1 MYNPYSL
8 ENKTILVTGASSGI
22 GRATAIECSKL
33 GATVVITGRNEKRL
47 NETKEVLDISYGQQ
61 HISIVADLSS
71 EQGIEDLVSKMPQ
84 VDGVSSNAGITAA
97 ITPIKFIKEE
107 NVNAIFNTNFFSHV
121 YLARLLFK
129 KKVLNKNASYVF
141 TASIGGTSAFVP
153 GSSLYGSSKAAMNSF
168 MKFCAVEF
176 ASRLIRCN
184 SVCPG
189 MINTPMTA
197 PGENFTE
204 EDYKKDMENYLVGR
218 YGEPEEVARTIIF
231 LLSDASTFITGTS
244 IVVDG
249 GSSIPH

>member
-33 GATVVITGRNEKRL
+33 GAMVVASGRNEKRL
-47 NETKEVLDISYGQQ
+47 NETLQSLDSSLGQQ
-61 HISIVADLSS
+61 HLSIIADLSTES
-71 EQGIEDLVSKMPQ
+71 GVNELVEKMPQ
-84 VDGVSSNAGITAA
+84 LDGMSSNVGVTAA
-97 ITPIKFIKEE
+97 IIPIKFVKESDIHA
-107 NVNAIFNTNFFSHV
+107 VFDTNYFSHV
-121 YLARLLFK
+121 YLTRLLFK
-129 KKVLNKNASYVF
+129 KKLLNKNASIVF

-168 MKFCAVEF
+168 MRFCAVEF
-176 ASRLIRCN
+176 APRLIRCN

-204 EDYKKDMENYLVGR
+204 EDYKKDMENYLLGR
-218 YGEPEEVARTIIF
+218 YGEPEEVARTIAF
-231 LLSDASTFITGTS
+231 LLSDASSFITGTS
-244 IVVDG
+244 IVIDG

>member
-22 GRATAIECSKL
+22 GKATAIECSKL
-33 GATVVITGRNEKRL
+33 GATIIVTGRNEVRLMQTL
-47 NETKEVLDISYGQQ
+47 NELDTSLKQK
-61 HISIVADLSS
+61 HISIIADLST
-71 EQGIEDLVSKMPQ
+71 ENGVNDLVSKLPQ
-84 VDGVSSNAGITAA
+84 IDGFSSNAGVTAA
-97 ITPIKFIKEE
+97 IVPVKFIKEE
-107 NVNAIFNTNFFSHV
+107 NINTVFNTNFFSHV
-121 YLARLLFK
+121 YLSKLLFK
-129 KKVLNKNASYVF
+129 KKLLNKGASVVF
-141 TASIGGTSAFVP
+141 TASIGGNFAFVP

-168 MKFCAVEF
+168 MRFCAVEF
-176 ASRLIRCN
+176 APRRIRCN

-204 EDYKKDMENYLVGR
+204 EDYKKDMANYLVGR
-218 YGEPEEVARTIIF
+218 YGEPEEVARTILF
-231 LLSDASTFITGTS
+231 LLSDASSFITGAT